1 MTKTEEIKNLIAR
14 CERGTASPLEK
25 DLVNSWLYSDSDLEQ
40 WFTREISDSNPLID
54 TELLIRFHPD
64 AKWAAKH
71 FKIKSNPSFRFWLV
85 AAAVAIIV
93 LGVGFFSIHN
103 NKTYQPTPFIVTTG
117 PGEHTRITLNDGT
130 KVILNSLTELKFINN
145 QADHKRIVKLNGEAV
160 FDVAHDSNNPFIVQ
174 SRDLEVECT
183 GTIFD
188 VKAYKDRPIT
198 VVLNEGSVI
207 ARTETESVAMKPDQ
221 KVIYD
226 SASSSLIKSSIE
238 SSEYLKWTTGSLHF
252 ENEALRDICLELEQI
267 YGVEIKFDSEEIAN
281 MRISGN
287 MDHDSLKEA
296 LTVITALCDANYT
309 IDSNG
314 IVTIKT
320 P

>member
-14 CERGTASPLEK
+14 CERGIASPLER
-25 DLVNSWLYSDSDLEQ
+25 DLVSSWLYSDTDLEQ

-54 TELLIRFHPD
+54 TDLLIRLHPD

-71 FKIKSNPSFRFWLV
+71 FRNKSNLNFRLWFV
-85 AAAVAIIV
+85 AAAVTIIV
-93 LGVGFFSIHN
+93 LGIGFFSIHDN
-103 NKTYQPTPFIVTTG
+103 TAYQPTPFIVTTG
-117 PGEHTRITLNDGT
+117 PGEHTRVTLNDGT

-145 QADHKRIVKLNGEAV
+145 PADHKRIVKLNGEAV
-160 FDVAHDSNNPFIVQ
+160 FDVAHDTNNPFIVQ

-188 VKAYKDRPIT
+188 VKAYKNQPIT

-226 SASSSLIKSSIE
+226 SASSSLTKSSIE
-238 SSEYLKWTTGSLHF
+238 SSEYLKWTSGNLHF
-252 ENEALRDICLELEQI
+252 ENETLRNICLELEQI
-267 YGVEIKFDSEEIAN
+267 YGVKIKFDSEETAN

-296 LTVITALCDANYT
+296 LTVISALCDANYS

-314 IVTIKT
+314 IVTIK
-320 P
+320 